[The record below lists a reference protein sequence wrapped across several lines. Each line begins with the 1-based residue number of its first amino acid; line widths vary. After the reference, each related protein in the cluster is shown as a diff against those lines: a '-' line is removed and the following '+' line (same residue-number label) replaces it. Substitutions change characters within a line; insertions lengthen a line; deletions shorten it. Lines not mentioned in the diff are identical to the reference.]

1 MEKIHVFFTLF
12 VKGRNQRANKESRG
26 SRRIMFNFVQAA
38 RGNVGKVNQ
47 ADRFTPTHTPH
58 TRPGGPRAPGE
69 EKKKIKMEKQ
79 VDSDRLLTK
88 ELSTGSFRGE
98 LNIGGGGKK
107 EKTF

>member
-1 MEKIHVFFTLF
+1 
-12 VKGRNQRANKESRG
+12 
-26 SRRIMFNFVQAA
+26 MFNFAQAA

-69 EKKKIKMEKQ
+69 EKKNDKNGETRGLGPAADQ
-79 VDSDRLLTK
+79 RVVDRKLQGRA
-88 ELSTGSFRGE
+88 EHR
-98 LNIGGGGKK
+98 GGGKK